1 MDELGKFP
9 HGDAG
14 VRLEVLLEE
23 ILDVLLLNG
32 AAVEAVAMVEG
43 EILQQMLPQLT
54 FGGEDDALEGDVV
67 AADLVA
73 GIFGRLE
80 VRRDGEGADA
90 VEVDA
95 AAIGQLRLNVFAD
108 CGKGCGN
115 VGPREGGGVFVAVHH
130 VFGGVLR
137 GMDKPRMNGPAAVG
151 ERRTLVGVEISCHD
165 DLFYGLVVDIE
176 VYSRVIFSA
185 LDCF

>member
-32 AAVEAVAMVEG
+32 AAVETVAMVEG
-43 EILQQMLPQLT
+43 EILQQMLPQLA

-80 VRRDGEGADA
+80 VRRDGKGADA
-90 VEVDA
+90 VEVNTA
-95 AAIGQLRLNVFAD
+95 SIGQLRLNVFAD
-108 CGKGCGN
+108 C
-115 VGPREGGGVFVAVHH
+115 
-130 VFGGVLR
+130 
-137 GMDKPRMNGPAAVG
+137 
-151 ERRTLVGVEISCHD
+151 
-165 DLFYGLVVDIE
+165 
-176 VYSRVIFSA
+176 
-185 LDCF
+185 